1 MSWKAQPNGR
11 DDLLPSHTLPQ
22 GHGHAGIRGRQG
34 WHGELIEPHSGG
46 SAFRRAASL
55 NTLRGL
61 TLVHI
66 MLVYITLTGQGWAPT
81 ITACTW
87 SAVGSWIRSSCLLQH
102 ACVRCCVR
110 CDRSG
115 VLVYQQN
122 AFAWTYNSSWA
133 WSSGQ
138 RAHIRVNSKAIRTGN
153 GRCDHPP
160 ASPRPDLTN
169 EHPLTTSYSA
179 SSSIDK
185 CGLWKSSGMRY
196 WRTGSSKK
204 MRTGKAI
211 PPICKAAGA
220 GGVDG
225 RSALHQL
232 IGKTLPINH
241 KLSGLRT
248 AGWQKSVSTSSCPDK
263 GRVGI
268 SQHRC
273 CSSCGHGSNFWLGVS
288 WRMVR

>member
-1 MSWKAQPNGR
+1 M
-11 DDLLPSHTLPQ
+11 LVCV
-22 GHGHAGIRGRQG
+22 
-34 WHGELIEPHSGG
+34 
-46 SAFRRAASL
+46 AASGV
-55 NTLRGL
+55 TGP
-61 TLVHI
+61 VCW
-66 MLVYITLTGQGWAPT
+66 YISRMRLPGPT
-81 ITACTW
+81 IHPGPGVQVSEHTYVSTQKQSGPATVVAITPGFTEARPHKRT
-87 SAVGSWIRSSCLLQH
+87 SAHHIVLRFIEYRQ
-102 ACVRCCVR
+102 VR
-110 CDRSG
+110 
-115 VLVYQQN
+115 LVEEQWHEILAHWQQ
-122 AFAWTYNSSWA
+122 
-133 WSSGQ
+133 Q
-138 RAHIRVNSKAIRTGN
+138 E
-153 GRCDHPP
+153 DE
-160 ASPRPDLTN
+160 D
-169 EHPLTTSYSA
+169 
-179 SSSIDK
+179 
-185 CGLWKSSGMRY
+185 
-196 WRTGSSKK
+196 
-204 MRTGKAI
+204 GKAI